1 MLLYFNSETTRNIE
15 IETNLLQLSHGSARV
30 RYSNGGTD
38 VVSSVKAEVQPIDD
52 SSVPEDRIE
61 VSVAFTASASTDF
74 RKRAV
79 EVSGNVI
86 AENLYK

>member
-1 MLLYFNSETTRNIE
+1 M
-15 IETNLLQLSHGSARV
+15 
-30 RYSNGGTD
+30 
-38 VVSSVKAEVQPIDD
+38 VSSVKAEVQPIDD

-74 RKRAV
+74 RTRAV

>member
-1 MLLYFNSETTRNIE
+1 MSPHSEENRSIE

-30 RYSNGGTD
+30 RYTNGGTD
-38 VVSSVKAEVQPIDD
+38 VISSVKAEVLSIDD
-52 SSVPEDRIE
+52 NSVPEDRIE
-61 VSVAFTASASTDF
+61 VTVAFTASANTDF

>member
-1 MLLYFNSETTRNIE
+1 MKSKRICFNS
-15 IETNLLQLSHGSARV
+15 LMDQLCV
-30 RYSNGGTD
+30 RYTNGGTD
-38 VVSSVKAEVQPIDD
+38 VISSVKAEVLPIDD
-52 SSVPEDRIE
+52 NSVPEDRIE
-61 VSVAFTASASTDF
+61 VTVAFTASANTDF